1 MDVRKRSHRKTQ
13 KLDCIV
19 TETAQKMMLTIAK
32 ESIGI
37 LGRCTRC
44 REITL
49 AANLIVNARFHILD
63 VIDKGCV
70 KKGTA
75 QFQLEEKQ
83 CMRHREHCFGG
94 ANVKMS

>member
-1 MDVRKRSHRKTQ
+1 
-13 KLDCIV
+13 
-19 TETAQKMMLTIAK
+19 MMLTIAK

-37 LGRCTRC
+37 LGR

-49 AANLIVNARFHILD
+49 AAILGGNARFHILD

-75 QFQLEEKQ
+75 QFQFEEKQ
-83 CMRHREHCFGG
+83 WMRHRENCFGG